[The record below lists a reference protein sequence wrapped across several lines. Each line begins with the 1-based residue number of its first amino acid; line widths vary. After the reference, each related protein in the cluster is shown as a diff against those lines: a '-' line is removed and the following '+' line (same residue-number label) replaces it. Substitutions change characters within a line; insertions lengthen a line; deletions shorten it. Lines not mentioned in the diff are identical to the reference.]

1 MTYHP
6 HLVVV
11 CGLPGVG
18 KTTVGR
24 HLADDLDADLV
35 RTDVVRKEL
44 FPDPEYTKTEE
55 QAVYDGLFDRAATA
69 LTNRENVVLDGTFHD
84 ARYRARAQ
92 EVAAAAD
99 AAFRLVYVTCREEV
113 VRERIATRQG
123 DASDATFEIHRQYR
137 DQFDAVECDHIRV
150 DNDGSVAETRRQLQA
165 IFPTPESAD

>member
-6 HLVVV
+6 QLVVV

-24 HLADDLDADLV
+24 HLADDLHADLV
-35 RTDVVRKEL
+35 RTDIVRKDL
-44 FPDPEYTKTEE
+44 FPDPEYTNTEE

-69 LTNRENVVLDGTFHD
+69 VNNRENIVLDGTFHD

-92 EVAAAAD
+92 TIAEDAD
-99 AAFRLVYVTCREEV
+99 ATFRLVHVTCREEV
-113 VRERIATRQG
+113 VRERIATREE

-137 DQFDAVECDHIRV
+137 DQFDAVECDHVRV
-150 DNDGSVAETRRQLQA
+150 DNDGSVAETRRQLRA
-165 IFPTPESAD
+165 VLPTPESAD